1 MSGTLAQQALADVV
15 LAVAPGGFE
24 KFMADSA
31 AGIQRKIEATNR
43 LSDLIKEGMSPTDAT
58 SLVILEFARDR
69 PVATAERLKALALP
83 LELGGADFTPL
94 VRPVTGQST
103 MIYEAQL
110 ATFREAQDIAYAK
123 FVDNRD
129 SDRYTPA
136 EIDRIGEQFDAVRA
150 WSDMADSELAL
161 SGGSVADTPVD
172 E

>member
-43 LSDLIKEGMSPTDAT
+43 LSDLIKGGMSPTDAT
-58 SLVILEFARDR
+58 SLVILEFARDK
-69 PVATAERLKALALP
+69 PLATAERLSALALP
-83 LELGGADFTPL
+83 LELGGADFTAP
-94 VRPVTGQST
+94 VRPVTGQPT
-103 MIYEAQL
+103 MIYETQL
-110 ATFREAQDIAYAK
+110 AQFRAAQDIAYAQ
-123 FVDNRD
+123 FVVNRD
-129 SDRYTPA
+129 RGDYTPA
-136 EIDRIGEQFDAVRA
+136 ERDRIGQQFLAVRA

-161 SGGSVADTPVD
+161 SGGSVAEPPVD